1 MLDMNSAKT
10 LTSVAMLETLWELKR
25 SDMLDLITPFVKFGV
40 AHTTELN
47 TAIDTGRVAQ
57 FVKKEFGYNE
67 FPVSIVSKILK
78 RYSPDYF
85 KRKNGQY
92 FLITSLDEEV
102 DKLSQ
107 RKAECQARIDT
118 VALSLMP
125 YLEEH
130 CKRTKNFTAE
140 KATQCLQD
148 FFAHYGLYVG
158 TNPYAL
164 ENISPDKYEI
174 HYYIAQFIFENERT
188 SSKEYSYIID
198 LVKGYF
204 LSTVIYLQPENGN
217 ILTANYKGT
226 SFYYDTPFLIRL
238 LGYQSKQEQE
248 SALELH
254 NLLKKQS
261 ASFYYFPQTEEEIRS
276 ILSAYQNS
284 LLTRNS
290 SQTLE
295 GLDLMGYG
303 SSSVERLKQT
313 FQVRLASPDYGINYS
328 PLPPF
333 PVDENGMVR
342 TDANIIPETELQDYI
357 RAAVGHYKSDSLA
370 ADVTSAIAIDRLR
383 PRVPVQNVESCN
395 AIFVTTN
402 TDFTNAFNNYYNK
415 KILADTFPLVISDS
429 DLSAIAWVKSN
440 TFDNEIPSRQL
451 LANAYMAMQPLP
463 QLLEKFKTIVNQ
475 LCSEGHITE
484 EEAFL
489 LRSNQYVAKELNRST
504 MGNSDAVTENL
515 VSEIHEHYKE
525 TLVSSVKKAHREETQ
540 MSRLQTI
547 GDACNEAHIEASKK
561 KKAFLKYAQLANKII
576 FLLVAC
582 ICIVGC
588 IRSWGSLPL
597 TITFGAFALLSLIS
611 LADTVFSKK
620 SRVDRWINYQAN
632 RLETWVYEKKKKE
645 YFKLLRI
652 TEEEFAILPKIE

>member
-1 MLDMNSAKT
+1 MNSAKT

-25 SDMLDLITPFVKFGV
+25 SDMLDLITPFVKYAV
-40 AHTTELN
+40 AHTTVLN
-47 TAIDTGRVAQ
+47 SAIDTANIAQ

-67 FPVSIVSKILK
+67 FPESIVFKILK

-85 KRKNGQY
+85 KRDNGQY
-92 FLITSLDEEV
+92 FLVTSLDEEA

-107 RKAECQARIDT
+107 KKTECQARIDA
-118 VALSLMP
+118 VATALAP

-130 CKRTKNFTAE
+130 CKHIKTITTE

-148 FFAHYGLYVG
+148 FFARYGLYVG
-158 TNPYAL
+158 ANPCAL
-164 ENISPDKYEI
+164 ETISSDKYETD
-174 HYYIAQFIFENERT
+174 YYIAQFIFENERA

-204 LSTVIYLQPENGN
+204 LSTVLYLQPENGS
-217 ILTANYKGT
+217 ILTANYKKT

-284 LLTRNS
+284 LATRNS

-303 SSSVERLKQT
+303 FSGVERLKQT
-313 FQVRLASPDYGINYS
+313 FKLRLASPDFGIKDS
-328 PLPPF
+328 PLPPY
-333 PVDENGMVR
+333 PVNENGTVR
-342 TDANIIPETELQDYI
+342 TDANIIPEVELQAYI
-357 RAAVGHYKSDSLA
+357 RAKVGHYKSDSLA
-370 ADVTSAIAIDRLR
+370 ADVTSAMAIDRLR

-402 TDFTNAFNNYYNK
+402 IDFTNAFNNYYDKN
-415 KILADTFPLVISDS
+415 ILADTFPLVISDA
-429 DLSAIAWVKSN
+429 DLAAIAWVKSN
-440 TFDNEIPSRQL
+440 SIDDKIPSRQL
-451 LANAYMAMQPLP
+451 LANAYMAMQPIP
-463 QLLEKFKTIVNQ
+463 KLLEKFKTIVNQ

-489 LRSNQYVAKELNRST
+489 LRSNQYVAKELNLST
-504 MGNSDAVTENL
+504 MGNPDVVTEHL

-525 TLVSSVKKAHREETQ
+525 SLVSSEKKAHREEIRKNRVQ
-540 MSRLQTI
+540 AIR
-547 GDACNEAHIEASKK
+547 DACDEAHEEAANEKK
-561 KKAFLKYAQLANKII
+561 KFLKHAKSINTIICLLLAA
-576 FLLVAC
+576 VG
-582 ICIVGC
+582 IVGC
-588 IRSWGSLPL
+588 IKSWGSVPWS
-597 TITFGAFALLSLIS
+597 IAFGIFALVSLVSLTDTTFSLIRR
-611 LADTVFSKK
+611 VEKK
-620 SRVDRWINYQAN
+620 INHAAN
-632 RLETWVYEKKKKE
+632 QLEMRVYEKKKKE

-652 TEEEFAILPKIE
+652 TEEELAILPETE